1 MFPITAKEIINIF
14 GIGKAKKMNTIIR
27 WGDTSAAIENICY
40 TLILRKDEIVLWT
53 NGNRF
58 TIDKDNVRNVWASNV
73 IFLEDTNDKIY
84 IIGYNHNNRLGT
96 RGTRRRISLL

>member
-1 MFPITAKEIINIF
+1 
-14 GIGKAKKMNTIIR
+14 MNTIIR

-96 RGTRRRISLL
+96 NKPAEEFLYCEPFDLFQEEFEFLYE